1 MKRLIIVSLT
11 LLLFVFLGFCRQA
24 KAEDEYVDY
33 GSDSSDS
40 SDSFN
45 SSDSPDSFDT
55 NNVTNYEDVSFDGGG
70 GSTINTEYD
79 TESYQNVPDV
89 GPSGPVGYY
98 DSEGNYYSY

>member
-1 MKRLIIVSLT
+1 MKSVIIVFLT
-11 LLLFVFLGFCRQA
+11 LLLFVFLGFCWQA

-40 SDSFN
+40 FD

-98 DSEGNYYSY
+98 DSEGNYHSY